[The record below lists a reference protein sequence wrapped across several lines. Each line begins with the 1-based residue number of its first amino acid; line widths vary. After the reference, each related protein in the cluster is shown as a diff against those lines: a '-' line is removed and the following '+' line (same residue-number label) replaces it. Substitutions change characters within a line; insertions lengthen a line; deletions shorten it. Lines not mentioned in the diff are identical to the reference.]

1 MKELSRGIYKENG
14 KILTENLT
22 PGIKFY
28 GEDIITVAGKEYRV
42 WDPYRSKPA
51 AAIKKGL
58 KHFPIKPGDKIL
70 YLGIANGNTASFFS
84 DIIGPDGIIY
94 GVEISER
101 SIRDLLD
108 TAKRRKNIAP
118 ILGNARKPETY
129 SWIEKVDIVYQ
140 DVATRDQSDIIIRNA
155 NAFLKPS
162 GYAIIAIKARSIDV
176 IQKPKKIF
184 TQEIQK
190 LSQQFKIIEKVE
202 LDPYEQDHLFTVM
215 QLRNKQA

>member
-1 MKELSRGIYKENG
+1 MKETSEGVYINNG
-14 KILTENLT
+14 KILTRNLT

-28 GEDIITVAGKEYRV
+28 GEDTVIVTGKEYRV

-58 KHFPIKPGDKIL
+58 KHFPIKPKNKIL

-101 SIRDLLD
+101 SIRDLLQ
-108 TAKRRKNIAP
+108 TSEKRKNIAP
-118 ILGNARKPETY
+118 ILANARKPETY
-129 SWIEKVDIVYQ
+129 NWIEKVDVVYQ

-155 NAFLKPS
+155 EAFLKPD
-162 GYAIIAIKARSIDV
+162 GYAVIAIKARSIDV

-184 TQEIQK
+184 TQEIRK
-190 LSQQFKIIEKVE
+190 LSKHFKILEKVE
-202 LDPYEQDHLFTVM
+202 LDPYEQDHLFAVM
-215 QLRNKQA
+215 KLRKRT